1 MNKLGKKLFVSISL
15 TIILIFT
22 ISLLLMNYFLPKYNI
37 YKTREKL
44 HAITDQI
51 QSAPVEQLT
60 DTINQIENE
69 NNVTIVYTPINN
81 TEDEINESLRS
92 QLIKKR
98 VTLNK
103 LWITKT
109 EITKVEKSKKINK
122 LYDQEKLKASFFTSY
137 ISKNDM
143 LMLVGVSIAH
153 SNELIETLNTFNIYI
168 FGFSIFLVIVLVWI
182 LSKTITTPLKELSD
196 VAEDISH
203 LNFKRTNVKT
213 NDEIGDLATSINM
226 MSDKLYEAHQD
237 LTNRNEHLKQFM
249 GDITHELKTPI
260 ALVKAYSMG
269 IKDGLDDG
277 TYVDIIIKQTDQL
290 ANLIEELLRFSK
302 LERDLLQK
310 EEVQIGT
317 MIKGIIDKHKIEIQ
331 AKGIQLQMD
340 CRARDT
346 SIYADADKMKM
357 VFNNFV
363 SNAVKYT
370 TNQQIKIVLEER
382 NDYVYFRIENG
393 VDPEISTDIEKIWE
407 PFYVAEASRNKE
419 ISGTGLGL
427 AIVKSILERHGFEY
441 GVSIIKEEI
450 QFYMYMEKHYQD
462 LHANNK
468 KLSHVRND

>member
-1 MNKLGKKLFVSISL
+1 MNVNKLGKKLFVSISL
-15 TIILIFT
+15 TIVLIFT

-44 HAITDQI
+44 NIITDQI
-51 QSAPVEQLT
+51 QSSSVEHLT
-60 DTINQIENE
+60 ATINQIENE
-69 NNVTIVYTPINN
+69 NNVTIVYTSIKN

-92 QLIKKR
+92 GLIKKR

-103 LWITKT
+103 FWITK
-109 EITKVEKSKKINK
+109 EDVMKVKTSGQANK
-122 LYDQEKLKASFFTSY
+122 LYDQEKLKASFFSKF
-137 ISKNDM
+137 ISKNEM
-143 LMLVGVSIAH
+143 LILVGVSIAH

-196 VAEDISH
+196 VAEDISN
-203 LNFKRTNVKT
+203 LEFKKAKVKT
-213 NDEIGDLATSINM
+213 NDEIRDLANSINI

-237 LTNRNEHLKQFM
+237 LTNRNEHLKRFM

-277 TYVDIIIKQTDQL
+277 TYLDIIIKQTDQIS
-290 ANLIEELLRFSK
+290 NLIEELLRFSK

-310 EEVQIGT
+310 EEVQIEPL
-317 MIKGIIDKHKIEIQ
+317 IKSIIDKHEIEFH
-331 AKGIQLQMD
+331 AKDIHLQID
-340 CRARDT
+340 CRARDA
-346 SIYADADKMKM
+346 SVYVDLDKMKM
-357 VFNNFV
+357 VCNNLI
-363 SNAVKYT
+363 SNAIKYT
-370 TNQQIKIVLEER
+370 TNQNIKIVLEER
-382 NDYVYFRIENG
+382 KDYVYFSIQNG
-393 VDPEISTDIEKIWE
+393 IAPEVSTDIEKIWE
-407 PFYVAEASRNKE
+407 PFYVLEASRNKE

-450 QFYMYMEKHYQD
+450 QFYMYMEKS
-462 LHANNK
+462 LR
-468 KLSHVRND
+468 KLNIR